1 MYSNSSRCSVFTQI
15 IILGIPIGCN
25 CRINLQLTRLYSNT
39 IFTNIIIYKYYWL
52 EPKLLSIFCLTISY
66 YYLYAII
73 IISTSFFTSIRAVAD
88 RYKVNA
94 KYILRNSGESTS
106 QWIQKSTDNVIIKHE
121 LKIKTI
127 FKNRPPDAIRFVCVV
142 WRILY
147 IIYVYLAG
155 YDNVVSMGLSISLEF
170 LKFSLSGIFVIIF
183 SAVFLLYLHSNRPT
197 DVPCL
202 RSDRRFAVC
211 F

>member
-1 MYSNSSRCSVFTQI
+1 MS
-15 IILGIPIGCN
+15 L
-25 CRINLQLTRLYSNT
+25 LLYD
-39 IFTNIIIYKYYWL
+39 IYKYYYL
-52 EPKLLSIFCLTISY
+52 EILLTRTKIIIYFLFNNTILLSIRHNNNM
-66 YYLYAII
+66 YLM
-73 IISTSFFTSIRAVAD
+73 FTSVRSVVD

-94 KYILRNSGESTS
+94 KYILRNSGESIS

-127 FKNRPPDAIRFVCVV
+127 FKNKPADAIRFVCVV

-147 IIYVYLAG
+147 IIYVCLAG

-197 DVPCL
+197 DVRCL